1 VAAPRIVLDT
11 NVLLDLW
18 VFADPAVAGLA
29 AALGAG
35 HLQPVRS
42 TATDG
47 ELRAVLARPTFGL
60 APEGQAALVTDW
72 LARAVAVE
80 APPVTGLRC
89 RDPLDQKF
97 VELAVAAGARYLVT
111 RDRALLALARRARD
125 RGIAVLAPGGFAAAL
140 AEGIGA

>member
-42 TATDG
+42 AATDG
-47 ELRAVLARPTFGL
+47 ELRAVLARPAFGL
-60 APEGQAALVTDW
+60 APERQAALVTDW
-72 LARAVAVE
+72 LARAVAID
-80 APPVTGLRC
+80 APPAAGLRC

-97 VELAVAAGARYLVT
+97 VELAVAAGARFLVT

-140 AEGIGA
+140 SEGIGA